1 MLASADHYLTKRG
14 FDFHFSQLWTDGG
27 LGGEMFVAQGSS
39 CKEKGNACKGAESTC
54 DPESSLIIPGMCP
67 NEARAASSQGR
78 PKLMGCNDPSINDS
92 GIFATEAV
100 RGES

>member
-1 MLASADHYLTKRG
+1 
-14 FDFHFSQLWTDGG
+14 
-27 LGGEMFVAQGSS
+27 MFVAQGSS
-39 CKEKGNACKGAESTC
+39 CKEKGDACKGAESTC

-67 NEARAASSQGR
+67 NEACAASSQSG

-100 RGES
+100 RGEPYRRGYGGNPVEPIEDGEPVRF